1 MNFKVNYKI
10 LIPQNYFYLKK
21 TERTWITPADNLGQK
36 LFTTKKS
43 P

>member
-21 TERTWITPADNLGQK
+21 TERTYITLGDNLNQNSSSTATGK
-36 LFTTKKS
+36 
-43 P
+43 